1 MIFGSPILAGTPAG
15 WGEVTF
21 CSRSKF
27 MVHYQLVTEIAAIA
41 AFGVRFDLRFVVAQD
56 ANALLWVGSEPSKS
70 RHCALLP
77 GF

>member
-1 MIFGSPILAGTPAG
+1 
-15 WGEVTF
+15 
-21 CSRSKF
+21 